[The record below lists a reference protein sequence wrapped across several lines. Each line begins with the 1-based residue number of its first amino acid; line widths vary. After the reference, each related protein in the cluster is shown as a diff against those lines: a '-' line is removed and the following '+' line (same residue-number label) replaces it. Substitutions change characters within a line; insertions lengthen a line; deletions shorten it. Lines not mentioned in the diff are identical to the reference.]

1 MTDIITRLEGAEG
14 ADRELAEAVLVALG
28 WEREGDSALRWVR
41 NGIRIREGA
50 AILDPI
56 TGPGLCLA
64 LVSEK
69 LPGSELD
76 VRIRSGGPSVA
87 WYVGDHTWSIHEAK
101 TLPAAILI
109 ALFKALSTE
118 GDGQDQGGK
127 G

>member
-56 TGPGLCLA
+56 TGPGHHGRSGSPKRA
-64 LVSEK
+64 LRRASTVH
-69 LPGSELD
+69 
-76 VRIRSGGPSVA
+76 RISHLRSGGTA
-87 WYVGDHTWSIHEAK
+87 CRARTW
-101 TLPAAILI
+101 
-109 ALFKALSTE
+109 
-118 GDGQDQGGK
+118 
-127 G
+127 